1 MTIVGRIY
9 AGVPSKSAYRR
20 AKACEVSR
28 TYRAE
33 IDGLR
38 ALAVV
43 PVILF
48 HAGFEAFRGGFV
60 GVDVFFVISGYLITS
75 IIYNEI
81 RDGSFSIVRF
91 YERRARRILPAL
103 IVVTVVSIPFAWVW
117 MMPDEFQAFGESVAA
132 VSLFSSNFFFWR
144 NSIYF
149 ADAAELKPLLHTW
162 SLAVEEQFYLVFP
175 LMLLV
180 LCRLKWAY
188 LAGTIAIMIAASLA
202 LAELGTRMF
211 PGATF
216 YLLPTRAWEL
226 GIGAALALMSIG
238 WKELCGWPAQVASAL
253 GIGMILYSV
262 FAFDETVPF
271 PGLWALFPVLGTAL
285 VIAYASPSNFVGKLL
300 SVRLV
305 VGVGLISYSA
315 YLWHQPLFAF
325 ARIRSLHDP
334 EPATYL
340 VLTGVAL
347 LLAYGSWRLV
357 EQPFRNK
364 RRYTRTQVF
373 SLAAVASTV
382 VVALGAIAH
391 FGQGL
396 PGRVSQDVDRLMAS
410 AKDLNPRLQDCH
422 SERDRFIAPEDSC
435 VYGEDP
441 VPGIALIGDSHAMS
455 LGNEL
460 AVALA
465 GAGHGL
471 RELSHAGC
479 PPFLGFYR
487 FDREDECPR
496 YNKLVQSYL
505 LSRDELKTVVV
516 VSRWTLYYDGSRFD
530 NDEGGLER
538 GKSFHILPNGR
549 GREFLHDPARVNE
562 LGALHRASIERLL
575 HSGKNVLI
583 VYTIPEVGWDVPRHL
598 AKERHFG
605 IPREEALSTSYSVFK
620 ERVKEVHRQLD
631 ALPNHSKLVR
641 VWPHRL
647 FCNTL
652 VPDRCVAQIGQVP
665 LYFDDNHLN
674 SIGAS
679 MLSEAIVAAMKE
691 SGWL

>member
-1 MTIVGRIY
+1 MNTVARIY
-9 AGVPSKSAYRR
+9 AGVPPKSAHTSAEAR
-20 AKACEVSR
+20 EVSR

-48 HAGFEAFRGGFV
+48 HAGFEAFSGGFV

-103 IVVTVVSIPFAWVW
+103 ILVTIVSIPFAWVW
-117 MMPDEFQAFGESVAA
+117 MMPDEFQAFGQSVAA

-144 NSIYF
+144 ESVYF
-149 ADAAELKPLLHTW
+149 SDAAELKPLLHTW
-162 SLAVEEQFYLVFP
+162 SLAVEEQFYIVFP

-188 LAGTIAIMIAASLA
+188 LVGIIAIIIAASLA
-202 LAELGTRMF
+202 LAEMGTRMF

-226 GIGAALALMSIG
+226 GIGAALALTSIR
-238 WKELCGWPAQVASAL
+238 WTEVCGWPAQVASAV
-253 GIGMILYSV
+253 GIGMIVYAV

-271 PGLWALFPVLGTAL
+271 PGLWTLFPVLGTAL
-285 VIAYASPSNFVGKLL
+285 VIAYARPDNLVGKFL

-325 ARIRSLHDP
+325 ARIRSLHHP

-364 RRYTRTQVF
+364 HQYTRTQVF
-373 SLAAVASTV
+373 SLAAVASSV
-382 VVALGAIAH
+382 VLALGVIAH

-396 PGRVSQDVDRLMAS
+396 PGRVSQDVNRLVAW
-410 AKDLNPRLQDCH
+410 AEDLNPRLQDCH
-422 SERDRFIAPEDSC
+422 SESGRFIAPEDSC

-465 GAGHGL
+465 GAGHNL
-471 RELSHAGC
+471 RELSYSGC
-479 PPFLGFYR
+479 PPFLGYYR
-487 FDREDECPR
+487 LDREDECPR
-496 YNKLVQSYL
+496 YNELVQNYL
-505 LSRDELKTVVV
+505 LSRDELETVVV

-530 NDEGGLER
+530 NREGGLER
-538 GKSFHILPNGR
+538 GEPLHILPNGR
-549 GREFLHDPARVNE
+549 GREFLDDPARVDE
-562 LGALHRASIERLL
+562 LGALLRASIKRLL
-575 HSGKNVLI
+575 NGGKNVLI
-583 VYTIPEVGWDVPRHL
+583 VYTIPEVGWHVPRHL

-605 IPREEALSTSYSVFK
+605 IPREEALSTSYTVFK
-620 ERVKEVHRQLD
+620 ERVEEVHRQLD
-631 ALPNHSKLVR
+631 ALPNHPNLARVR
-641 VWPHRL
+641 PHRL
-647 FCNTL
+647 FCHSL
-652 VPDRCVAQIGQVP
+652 VLDRCVAQIGQVP

-674 SIGAS
+674 SIGAK